1 MPLTSVHK
9 EVYYTRKQ
17 LKIAVSNLLWLWGTG
32 LSIKQRHISFTEENS
47 ILQGLRLD
55 FFSLMCGSEKV
66 SSLFLVFIGLS
77 QSSFSYSA
85 NVYSEMSIHRLWFR
99 HSTISE
105 IDIFFFIRAYCLEE
119 DGDNIQVNVQTKMW
133 NNLRMMLWYNLIR
146 S

>member
-47 ILQGLRLD
+47 ILQGLHLD

-133 NNLRMMLWYNLIR
+133 NNLRIMLWYNQIR